1 MSLTA
6 DDIRR
11 LLRLEPL
18 PEEGGLFREIYRAAL
33 MLSASV
39 LPPWYRGERNA
50 STAIYYLL
58 SPGEF
63 SALHRV
69 RGDEVFHFYL
79 GGPVEMLQLFPNGT
93 SRVVVIGTDIQ
104 SGMQPQVV
112 VPGGVWQG
120 CRLLDGGQFALMG
133 TTMSP
138 GFDVRDFESGDRAVL
153 IDRYPQQREMI
164 TALTRTNET

>member
-18 PEEGGLFREIYRAAL
+18 PGEGGYFRETYRSALTLPPTVLPAWYRAER
-33 MLSASV
+33 SA
-39 LPPWYRGERNA
+39 G
-50 STAIYYLL
+50 TAIYYLL
-58 SPGEF
+58 SPGVF

-79 GGPVEMLQLFPNGT
+79 GDPVEMLQLLPDGT
-93 SRVVVIGTDIQ
+93 SHVVVIGTDVVN
-104 SGMQPQVV
+104 GMQPQVV

-120 CRLLDGGQFALMG
+120 CRLVGGGQFALLG

-138 GFDVRDFESGDRAVL
+138 GFDPRDFELADRAALVG
-153 IDRYPQQREMI
+153 RYPRQRELI
-164 TALTRTNET
+164 TALTRAAEA